1 MMKYT
6 GFDIDECDLISD
18 LMPLSTKSV
27 DILACYSVIEHLH
40 DPSNL
45 LTEAKRVLK
54 PDGYFFIET
63 PNWQYSHKSFY
74 DDYTHVKPYTTT
86 SLKSVLCDFGF
97 DVVKLMPNVRD
108 VNHDYIMIVNIVLES
123 QDTCHFVVMAAR
135 SVCLRVAQRGY
146 FVLLKFINLIIFP
159 A

>member
-1 MMKYT
+1 M
-6 GFDIDECDLISD
+6 
-18 LMPLSTKSV
+18 
-27 DILACYSVIEHLH
+27 H

-63 PNWQYSHKSFY
+63 PNWQYSHKSFF

-97 DVVKLMPNVRD
+97 DVVKLMPNVRCKSRLYYD
-108 VNHDYIMIVNIVLES
+108 SIVLES
-123 QDTCHFVVMAAR
+123 QDTCHFVVWRPAQCVKGR
-135 SVCLRVAQRGY
+135 SNGDILSC
-146 FVLLKFINLIIFP
+146 
-159 A
+159 

>member
-18 LMPLSTKSV
+18 LMPLSAKSV

-54 PDGYFFIET
+54 PDGYF
-63 PNWQYSHKSFY
+63 
-74 DDYTHVKPYTTT
+74 
-86 SLKSVLCDFGF
+86 
-97 DVVKLMPNVRD
+97 
-108 VNHDYIMIVNIVLES
+108 
-123 QDTCHFVVMAAR
+123 
-135 SVCLRVAQRGY
+135 
-146 FVLLKFINLIIFP
+146 LLKLQIGSTAISHSMMTIP
-159 A
+159 MSSPIPRRV